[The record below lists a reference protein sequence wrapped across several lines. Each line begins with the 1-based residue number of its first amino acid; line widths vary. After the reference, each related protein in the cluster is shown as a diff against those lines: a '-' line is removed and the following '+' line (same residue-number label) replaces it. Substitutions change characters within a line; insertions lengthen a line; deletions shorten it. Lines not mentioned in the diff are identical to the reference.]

1 MNEDQINETRPSDVS
16 AVSTTGS
23 TRRRKTAKEQLQNAL
38 AIQNDY
44 KNRNIVT
51 DPDREEDEFV
61 CFIGKFYRATLNTRN
76 HPFIIIL
83 ITFSLHDNS
92 SNSKPTDN
100 DNCRNYT

>member
-16 AVSTTGS
+16 AVSTTSS

-61 CFIGKFYRATLNTRN
+61 CFIGEFYRAKLTYTASKWPIETGNSAWG
-76 HPFIIIL
+76 HFDACIL
-83 ITFSLHDNS
+83 GTPYIMTHYYF
-92 SNSKPTDN
+92 
-100 DNCRNYT
+100 